1 MLSHIKRLTTK
12 YNIKDEKIA
21 DELQKICNL
30 GRTGRVHTES
40 RQRSI
45 KSHIRDVPEMFTSFT
60 YDEFYNY
67 VCVNYINAV
76 LSGKKLSRS
85 YLLGKINTIKRLSKT
100 KFFGKRD
107 VSRIIGNLDKMMN
120 PLAATNEFY
129 TTFGEKIHLDRET
142 IVKLR
147 TANKRRLSMGDSF
160 RQEGDLVVSHLYT
173 DSDCE
178 LLGTY
183 FKRHLENFLSS
194 EYRQATVYD
203 ELALIITFMIF
214 SPRRV
219 NEIIKLTT
227 AQWEDLITMQI
238 TTIQS
243 KSNLRPTKL
252 LIPITLATYLQN
264 YYNMQI
270 KQYNNNNNNSSKQN
284 TQVTDDNDTYS
295 NVIKSSYQQLLKT
308 LKQTTASLL
317 HRRVERPFHGFR
329 NYFAGKFNA
338 TDYQNT
344 KRALDHAS
352 GKITKMYAFKQKQQY
367 DTVDALEF
375 LNKCTLNNKG
385 I

>member
-1 MLSHIKRLTTK
+1 MTQK

-21 DELQKICNL
+21 NELEKICNM
-30 GRTGRVHTES
+30 GRNGRVHTES
-40 RQRSI
+40 RHRSI
-45 KSHIRDVPEMFTSFT
+45 KSHIRDVPEMFNNFT

-67 VCVNYINAV
+67 VCVNYIKSV

-120 PLAATNEFY
+120 PMACTNEFY
-129 TTFGEKIHLDRET
+129 TTFGEKINLDND
-142 IVKLR
+142 IILKLR
-147 TANKRRLSMGDSF
+147 KANSQRLCMGDQF
-160 RQEGDLVVSHLYT
+160 RKEGDIIVSHLYT

-178 LLGTY
+178 LLGTH
-183 FKRHLENFLSS
+183 FKQHLENFLSNS
-194 EYRQATVYD
+194 ECRQATVYD
-203 ELALIITFMIF
+203 ELSLIITFMIY

-219 NEIIKLTT
+219 NEILKLTT
-227 AQWEDLITMQI
+227 SQWEDLITTQI

-252 LIPITLATYLQN
+252 LIPITLATYLQS
-264 YYNMQI
+264 YYNI
-270 KQYNNNNNNSSKQN
+270 TATN
-284 TQVTDDNDTYS
+284 NDT
-295 NVIKSSYQQLLKT
+295 NKKMMKNSYQQLLKT
-308 LKQTTASLL
+308 LKQITASLL

-352 GKITKMYAFKQKQQY
+352 GKITKMYANKQKQQY
-367 DTVDALEF
+367 NTIDALKF
-375 LNKCTLNNKG
+375 LNKCTTDANTNAQ
-385 I
+385 